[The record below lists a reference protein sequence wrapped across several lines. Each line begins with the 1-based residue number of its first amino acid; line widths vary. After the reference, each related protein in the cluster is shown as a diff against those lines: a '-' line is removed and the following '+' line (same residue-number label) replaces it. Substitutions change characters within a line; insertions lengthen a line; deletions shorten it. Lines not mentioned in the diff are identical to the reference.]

1 MRFNKL
7 KGARAEK
14 GYSQVEM
21 AEKLEMS
28 VDSYNQKEN
37 GKSEFKLSEV
47 KNLLEIL
54 DKEFNDI
61 FLEYCSILVELRL

>member
-1 MRFNKL
+1 MKFNKL

-61 FLEYCSILVELRL
+61 FLE

>member
-1 MRFNKL
+1 MTKLNKL

-61 FLEYCSILVELRL
+61 FLE

>member
-21 AEKLEMS
+21 AEKLDMS

-61 FLEYCSILVELRL
+61 FLE

>member
-1 MRFNKL
+1 MTKLNKL

-21 AEKLEMS
+21 AEKLDMS

-61 FLEYCSILVELRL
+61 FLE

>member
-61 FLEYCSILVELRL
+61 FLE